1 MRRGK
6 FKVRSRNSMGIL
18 VLIVFLALIPIII
31 CLTELREQHFI
42 FQMICESIKEKPT
55 GAGDVLGIS
64 ILDTILSTI
73 SIAVSVWIGL
83 NIYNVYKKEDIEKL
97 LEQVEKSTEKMVYEG
112 EKRKFLWS
120 LEKGEYMY
128 EICRYMCDQFETLE
142 YVPMDIMKELTF
154 FEKRIYWIYN
164 AYENRRKKE
173 CISQAIKALEDVP
186 QLRRRLDILEQP
198 EYSVVSSYL
207 NIRESDLLFYKNIVS
222 SSPNKEEYLKSIEI
236 YKGELEKIN
245 KNDKE
250 LCGYM
255 QNTIG
260 YTYKLLCEDNTQQ
273 KETDIRKE
281 NKWYHKLW
289 KNIVRYCIKGEGTT
303 TTKDTENSIEDWKR
317 QAEIYLKKSVENNPK
332 GRYHQNLGAYYATIR
347 DYDKA
352 LEQYKLAFNAEKR
365 DDKIYNLIGSVLLYR
380 AEMKLGISERF
391 QKGIVLQL
399 IKEQIIKIDSKIGQL
414 DKRFKYL
421 QDVTIKDLLSF
432 RVPLRT
438 DDRIENA
445 LSYEDAEY
453 LILNIKPDYTQS
465 RLYTDMGAIVLS
477 YVVESVTGTDLYN
490 LVRKYIL
497 DPCDMKDTVLVIRPE
512 DMGRVVSN
520 NYERRIANNNYCVI
534 RDISKGM
541 VNDGKARKLEKW
553 CPRLYGHAGLFSTAA
568 DMGKFASMML
578 SGNLLDSQFV
588 NKIGVNHT
596 GKKNEDGTFSQ
607 FHGLLCYSKN
617 PVAKNSEVNHWLS
630 GNAFALGGYTGNQLT
645 IDYRNQLY
653 IFMASN
659 RCHNRITSVS
669 GMDIV
674 YEAGMTLEWPDGKR
688 YICNKGY
695 AFDRD
700 ESVINPAIELAMK
713 WRFLEWLLGSESKV
727 IRC

>member
-1 MRRGK
+1 
-6 FKVRSRNSMGIL
+6 
-18 VLIVFLALIPIII
+18 
-31 CLTELREQHFI
+31 
-42 FQMICESIKEKPT
+42 
-55 GAGDVLGIS
+55 
-64 ILDTILSTI
+64 
-73 SIAVSVWIGL
+73 
-83 NIYNVYKKEDIEKL
+83 
-97 LEQVEKSTEKMVYEG
+97 
-112 EKRKFLWS
+112 
-120 LEKGEYMY
+120 MY

-365 DDKIYNLIGSVLLYR
+365 DD
-380 AEMKLGISERF
+380 
-391 QKGIVLQL
+391 
-399 IKEQIIKIDSKIGQL
+399 
-414 DKRFKYL
+414 
-421 QDVTIKDLLSF
+421 
-432 RVPLRT
+432 
-438 DDRIENA
+438 
-445 LSYEDAEY
+445 
-453 LILNIKPDYTQS
+453 
-465 RLYTDMGAIVLS
+465 
-477 YVVESVTGTDLYN
+477 
-490 LVRKYIL
+490 
-497 DPCDMKDTVLVIRPE
+497 
-512 DMGRVVSN
+512 
-520 NYERRIANNNYCVI
+520 
-534 RDISKGM
+534 
-541 VNDGKARKLEKW
+541 
-553 CPRLYGHAGLFSTAA
+553 
-568 DMGKFASMML
+568 
-578 SGNLLDSQFV
+578 
-588 NKIGVNHT
+588 
-596 GKKNEDGTFSQ
+596 
-607 FHGLLCYSKN
+607 
-617 PVAKNSEVNHWLS
+617 
-630 GNAFALGGYTGNQLT
+630 
-645 IDYRNQLY
+645 
-653 IFMASN
+653 
-659 RCHNRITSVS
+659 
-669 GMDIV
+669 
-674 YEAGMTLEWPDGKR
+674 
-688 YICNKGY
+688 
-695 AFDRD
+695 
-700 ESVINPAIELAMK
+700 
-713 WRFLEWLLGSESKV
+713 
-727 IRC
+727 

>member
-391 QKGIVLQL
+391 QKGIVLSEITLDIIDEEDRLNIQND
-399 IKEQIIKIDSKIGQL
+399 IKHAYEWLNLAIKQVNPIINAYYNYSKACIYDSLFLGGGHQKMNEADKYLNTVEIIWNMNHSEKPKGYLYTRRNYWEANKEYDKALEINQVIMKVDNSGDARAAERVYDSK
-414 DKRFKYL
+414 KR
-421 QDVTIKDLLSF
+421 
-432 RVPLRT
+432 
-438 DDRIENA
+438 N
-445 LSYEDAEY
+445 
-453 LILNIKPDYTQS
+453 
-465 RLYTDMGAIVLS
+465 
-477 YVVESVTGTDLYN
+477 
-490 LVRKYIL
+490 
-497 DPCDMKDTVLVIRPE
+497 
-512 DMGRVVSN
+512 
-520 NYERRIANNNYCVI
+520 
-534 RDISKGM
+534 
-541 VNDGKARKLEKW
+541 
-553 CPRLYGHAGLFSTAA
+553 
-568 DMGKFASMML
+568 
-578 SGNLLDSQFV
+578 
-588 NKIGVNHT
+588 
-596 GKKNEDGTFSQ
+596 
-607 FHGLLCYSKN
+607 
-617 PVAKNSEVNHWLS
+617 
-630 GNAFALGGYTGNQLT
+630 
-645 IDYRNQLY
+645 
-653 IFMASN
+653 
-659 RCHNRITSVS
+659 
-669 GMDIV
+669 
-674 YEAGMTLEWPDGKR
+674 
-688 YICNKGY
+688 
-695 AFDRD
+695 
-700 ESVINPAIELAMK
+700 
-713 WRFLEWLLGSESKV
+713 
-727 IRC
+727 

>member
-142 YVPMDIMKELTF
+142 YIPMAIMKELTF

-260 YTYKLLCEDNTQQ
+260 Y
-273 KETDIRKE
+273 R
-281 NKWYHKLW
+281 
-289 KNIVRYCIKGEGTT
+289 
-303 TTKDTENSIEDWKR
+303 
-317 QAEIYLKKSVENNPK
+317 
-332 GRYHQNLGAYYATIR
+332 
-347 DYDKA
+347 
-352 LEQYKLAFNAEKR
+352 
-365 DDKIYNLIGSVLLYR
+365 
-380 AEMKLGISERF
+380 
-391 QKGIVLQL
+391 
-399 IKEQIIKIDSKIGQL
+399 
-414 DKRFKYL
+414 
-421 QDVTIKDLLSF
+421 
-432 RVPLRT
+432 
-438 DDRIENA
+438 
-445 LSYEDAEY
+445 
-453 LILNIKPDYTQS
+453 
-465 RLYTDMGAIVLS
+465 
-477 YVVESVTGTDLYN
+477 
-490 LVRKYIL
+490 
-497 DPCDMKDTVLVIRPE
+497 
-512 DMGRVVSN
+512 
-520 NYERRIANNNYCVI
+520 
-534 RDISKGM
+534 
-541 VNDGKARKLEKW
+541 
-553 CPRLYGHAGLFSTAA
+553 
-568 DMGKFASMML
+568 
-578 SGNLLDSQFV
+578 
-588 NKIGVNHT
+588 
-596 GKKNEDGTFSQ
+596 
-607 FHGLLCYSKN
+607 
-617 PVAKNSEVNHWLS
+617 
-630 GNAFALGGYTGNQLT
+630 
-645 IDYRNQLY
+645 
-653 IFMASN
+653 
-659 RCHNRITSVS
+659 
-669 GMDIV
+669 
-674 YEAGMTLEWPDGKR
+674 
-688 YICNKGY
+688 
-695 AFDRD
+695 
-700 ESVINPAIELAMK
+700 
-713 WRFLEWLLGSESKV
+713 
-727 IRC
+727 